1 MVEVGFLA
9 DFANNYIFL
18 NIKCQGQ
25 VILKKIQS
33 SQFFELF
40 RDNIMI
46 NAVMRFRILNRIR
59 EQHFANSDPDPGATF
74 C

>member
-1 MVEVGFLA
+1 MSFKKKYNQ
-9 DFANNYIFL
+9 AN
-18 NIKCQGQ
+18 
-25 VILKKIQS
+25 
-33 SQFFELF
+33 FFELF

>member
-18 NIKCQGQ
+18 NIKCQGH
-25 VILKKIQS
+25 VILKKYNQANFLIFIS
-33 SQFFELF
+33 
-40 RDNIMI
+40 R
-46 NAVMRFRILNRIR
+46 
-59 EQHFANSDPDPGATF
+59 QHYDKCSDEVPHSKPDTGATF